1 MKQVNFEEFD
11 LENGF
16 RLLIFT
22 NTSESIQK
30 FEEKYRIAYKSIMEL
45 IITNFENKNNAEA
58 K

>member
-1 MKQVNFEEFD
+1 VTEQRVVNPQLKISKEA
-11 LENGF
+11 LEAN
-16 RLLIFT
+16 
-22 NTSESIQK
+22 ESIQK